1 MSGGILE
8 VIESAMDEQGISIK
22 SLAPLVGK
30 EYSTLKRELNEF
42 DPGAKLGVETL
53 IPLIR
58 TVGPAPL
65 EFIAAACGYT
75 VRPVSGAPD
84 APSMAE
90 ECLQGFTAV
99 ARYIEA
105 ANAGQRYTD
114 LSPKLAAA
122 IKELEDVFVRARDRD
137 ELASAEVRGRQ

>member
-1 MSGGILE
+1 MGGGILE

-22 SLAPLVGK
+22 ALAPLVGK
-30 EYSTLKRELNEF
+30 EYPTLKRELNGN
-42 DPGAKLGVETL
+42 DPLAKLGAATL
-53 IPLIR
+53 IPIIR
-58 TVGPAPL
+58 VIGPAPL
-65 EFIAAACGYT
+65 QFIAAACGYT
-75 VRPVSGAPD
+75 LRPVDGAPD

-90 ECLQGFTAV
+90 ECLQGFSAV

-137 ELASAEVRGRQ
+137 ELAAAEVRGRQ